1 MIHFHPFLSSQSI
14 LQLARILS
22 LILLAKF
29 SCAVY
34 VKLTGLV
41 AEAPSATGYEPND
54 FSKEND
60 SAVAPTLFSRRLSLC
75 CVDNSCED
83 DAIILVES
91 EINDAQIMELLASPL
106 FSQETE
112 ASADQPEIYHSG
124 REKFWTTLIIVPI
137 KHLGIQ

>member
-1 MIHFHPFLSSQSI
+1 MGMVWPLKAPP
-14 LQLARILS
+14 AR
-22 LILLAKF
+22 
-29 SCAVY
+29 
-34 VKLTGLV
+34 
-41 AEAPSATGYEPND
+41 GYDPND

-60 SAVAPTLFSRRLSLC
+60 SAVGPSLFSREVCLC

-83 DAIILVES
+83 DAITLVES
-91 EINDAQIMELLASPL
+91 EINDAQIKGMLVSPL

-124 REKFWTTLIIVPI
+124 TEKFWTTLIIVPI